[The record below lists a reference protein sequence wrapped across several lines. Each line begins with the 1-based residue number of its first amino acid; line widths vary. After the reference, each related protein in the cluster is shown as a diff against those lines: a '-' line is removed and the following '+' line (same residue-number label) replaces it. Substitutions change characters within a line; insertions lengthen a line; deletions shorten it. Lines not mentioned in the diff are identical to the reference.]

1 MAAEAAVALRM
12 HAKAPRE
19 PAAPRTQ
26 ADIDREL
33 GHFYLAIQSASFE
46 LVADLWADIEEV
58 YGVEGKSWLGR
69 NDRYYLLT
77 RLLKRHDAVHPWL
90 YARCREVEAHPDGY
104 LDLWAREHYKSTIIT
119 FAGAIQEIARDPEIT
134 IGIFSHTKGVAKKF
148 LQQIKLELETNKD
161 LVAVFPD
168 VFWADPKKHAPRWSE
183 EKGLICRRNG
193 NPKEATIEA
202 WGLVDGQPTGAHF
215 ALRIYDDVVTPESVN
230 TPEQIEKTTEAWS
243 LSDNLGA
250 RGADGMLRAWHAGTR
265 YSFADTY
272 QYIIDKQALKVRV
285 YPATDNG
292 LPDGSPVFLTPA
304 AWADKKIKQT
314 ASTLACQQLMNP
326 AAGKQAMFR
335 KDWLEFADVRPS
347 TLNVYIM
354 CDPANSK
361 KKDSDNTAFAVIGID
376 ATNNKFL
383 LDGRRH
389 KMGLKE
395 RWETLRDLR
404 RKWTRMPGVQMVR
417 CGYERYGMQSDLEY
431 FEEQML
437 KDKDHFEV
445 VELNWTS
452 DGTRA
457 KEDRVQRLQ
466 PDFAVH
472 RFFLAMVCVR
482 MVPALD
488 AQGNP
493 IIDPRTK
500 EPMKKREPYETA
512 NQRKM
517 REAGQAHRIFTP
529 VIARDHEGQTYSL
542 NKGFLD
548 EFLFFPFSAKKDLID
563 AASRLYDMEPIPPVL
578 IDQND
583 LEPEAYAD

>member
-1 MAAEAAVALRM
+1 MSEAAAI
-12 HAKAPRE
+12 E
-19 PAAPRTQ
+19 RTQ
-26 ADIDREL
+26 AHVDAEL
-33 GHFYLAIQSASFE
+33 ASFRLALQTASFE
-46 LVADLWADIEEV
+46 LVAELWADIEDI
-58 YGVEGKSWLGR
+58 YGVEGKHWLAR

-77 RLLKRHDAVHPWL
+77 RLLHRPDAVHPWL
-90 YARCREVEAHPDGY
+90 YERCREVEANPDGY

-119 FAGAIQEIARDPEIT
+119 FAGAIQEIVRNPEIT
-134 IGIFSHTKGVAKKF
+134 IGVFSHTKDIARKF
-148 LQQIKLELETNKD
+148 LKQIKLELETNKD

-168 VFWADPKKHAPRWSE
+168 VFWADPKKQAPQWSVD
-183 EKGLICRRNG
+183 KGLICRRKG

-202 WGLVDGQPTGAHF
+202 HGLVDGQPTGAHF
-215 ALRIYDDVVTPESVN
+215 LLRIYDDVVTLESVN
-230 TPEQIEKTTEAWS
+230 TPEQVEKTTAAWE

-250 RGADGMLRAWHAGTR
+250 RDEFGMLRTWHVGTR

-272 QYIIDKQALKVRV
+272 QAIMDRGALKVRI

-292 LPDGSPVFLTPA
+292 LPEGRPVFLTEA
-304 AWADKKIKQT
+304 AWADKKLKQG
-314 ASTLACQQLMNP
+314 ASTLACQMLQNP

-335 KDWLEFADVRPS
+335 KEWLEFADVRPS

-354 CDPANSK
+354 VDPAHSK
-361 KKDSDNTAFAVIGID
+361 KKDSDNTAIAVIGID

-395 RWETLRDLR
+395 RWTTMRDLR
-404 RKWTRMPGVQMVR
+404 RKWMQVPGVQMVQV
-417 CGYERYGMQSDLEY
+417 GYERYGMQSDLEY

-437 KDKDHFEV
+437 LEKDHFDIK
-445 VELNWTS
+445 ELNWTS

-466 PDFAVH
+466 PDFASH

-482 MVPALD
+482 SVPVLGADGVQLTH
-488 AQGNP
+488 
-493 IIDPRTK
+493 PRTG
-500 EPMKKREPYETA
+500 EPMFKKEPYETA
-512 NQRKM
+512 NQRRV

-529 VIARDHEGQTYSL
+529 ITARDHENQTYSL

-548 EFLFFPFSAKKDLID
+548 EYLFFPFSAKKDLID
-563 AASRLYDMEPIPPVL
+563 AASRLYDMEPVPPVL
-578 IDQND
+578 IDQSS
-583 LEPEAYAD
+583 LEPEAFAD